1 MKIKYILFVLILSS
15 FFTRC
20 DLDYYPYD
28 NIEQS
33 QSFQSVGD
41 IGTLVNGSYALLRGV
56 SYGRYTVAP
65 DLQTDLFNATSSYG
79 NNYGIVHAWTE
90 LLATTYDIEY
100 PWSGYYNLI
109 ANLNNVIQN
118 HTLVTPSE
126 EEVTAYNTYVGEA
139 YFIRAY
145 AYAHLINLYAKA
157 YKSSTASTDL
167 GVPLNLKYDIEE
179 KLPRSTIKEV
189 YDQIFADLG
198 EAESKW
204 KDIDFSKVAT
214 YKDSP
219 SRFTKDAI
227 TALKARLYLN
237 LEEWNNAITEAEK
250 IITSGSYPLVTTK
263 EALKTLWGSDKGTE
277 IITHLVID
285 GSKEAPNTNAVY
297 LNGYSST
304 DATYIPL
311 YIPGKKVYELYHND
325 DFRKEVYFA
334 NHTLKLAS
342 GNFKNIYSLNK
353 YPLTKEFSSTGNL
366 LHSPILF
373 RTAELY
379 LIVAEAGARGTQSDL
394 ALTRLNDLRKARGLP
409 ALTGLSGDALFEEVK
424 DERVRELLAEGT
436 RLTDLK
442 RWGLGFTRSEPQ
454 DESAVVKR
462 YVDLTVEPGDDKFV
476 WGIPSYDLNLN
487 PNLVQNQGW

>member
-90 LLATTYDIEY
+90 LLATT
-100 PWSGYYNLI
+100 
-109 ANLNNVIQN
+109 
-118 HTLVTPSE
+118 
-126 EEVTAYNTYVGEA
+126 
-139 YFIRAY
+139 
-145 AYAHLINLYAKA
+145 
-157 YKSSTASTDL
+157 
-167 GVPLNLKYDIEE
+167 YDIEE